1 MKPVKLVN
9 PIATISILAIP
20 QTQST
25 FWPPSVK
32 FNSRTIF
39 KQDVSIHMS
48 MRDTAYSCGGN
59 NGPSLN
65 GLYSGAALP
74 VPAWHD
80 NEPAITSF
88 FLPLVVLSAFV
99 FLIPQALIQDC
110 RE

>member
-1 MKPVKLVN
+1 M
-9 PIATISILAIP
+9 
-20 QTQST
+20 
-25 FWPPSVK
+25 W
-32 FNSRTIF
+32 
-39 KQDVSIHMS
+39 
-48 MRDTAYSCGGN
+48 GN

-110 RE
+110 QE